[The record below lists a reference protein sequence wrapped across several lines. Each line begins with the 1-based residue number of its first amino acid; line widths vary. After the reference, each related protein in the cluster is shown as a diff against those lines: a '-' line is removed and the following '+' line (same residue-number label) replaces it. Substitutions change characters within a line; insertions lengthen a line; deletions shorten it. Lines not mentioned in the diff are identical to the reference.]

1 MTLKLVSDKS
11 GAEDLTPEVFLQG
24 LSLFIG
30 GLRSQTSE
38 E

>member
-11 GAEDLTPEVFLQG
+11 GADLTPEVFLQG